1 MLPPGTVLRNHY
13 QIIKTLGSGG
23 FGDTYLAQDLDLPGQ
38 PKCVVKHLKP
48 NSDPAVLQI
57 VRRLFDSEAQVLYR
71 LGNDSD
77 QIPRL
82 FAHFEEQGQFYL
94 VQEFVDG
101 VDLSHEIIPGQTLTE
116 PQIIKILQE
125 ILEILA
131 VVHKQNIIHR
141 DIKPQNLMRRR
152 QDGKI
157 VLIDFGAVKEVQTMK
172 VNSQGQ
178 TSLSVAI
185 GSLGYMPS
193 EQAAGRPKLSSD
205 VYAVGMLGIQA
216 LTGRQPHELPKD
228 TTTDEVIWRNFA
240 NVSQKLADVL
250 DRMVSY
256 YFRDRYPSAV
266 EALDALKSLQ
276 PQPRPVAPTVPIPQ
290 PQPRPVAPT
299 VPIPQPQQ
307 QQVAPPPSPTP
318 TKIITPWSRR
328 KVIQTV
334 GFAGAG
340 LGLAIIVPRLSQ
352 PTTSEPDSTST
363 LPTGEPTPTP
373 RNTTSPASSNS
384 LQTFQFETVTV
395 NARGSIINRRNQQA
409 RYFTEDLGN
418 GVTLEMV
425 QIPGGTFTMGSPAG
439 EKDRES
445 DEGPQRQ
452 VRVPGFFMGRYAV
465 TQAQYQAIM
474 GTNPARFQGEKRPVE
489 RVSWDNAVEFC
500 QKLSQRTGRTYRL
513 PSEAEW
519 EYACR
524 AGTTTPFYFGET
536 ITTDLVNYDGNNPYG
551 SAPKGEYR
559 QQTTNVGIFPPN
571 SFGLYDMHGNIWEWC
586 EDVYNENYQGAPS
599 DGSAWLTGKD
609 NNIKLLRGGSWDDYA
624 RGCRCANRYRDAR
637 AGRYVN
643 VGFRLVALAVP

>member
-1 MLPPGTVLRNHY
+1 MPQPGDILRNHY
-13 QIIKTLGSGG
+13 KIIKILGSGG
-23 FGDTYLAQDLDLPGQ
+23 FGDTYLAQDIDLPGQ

-57 VRRLFDSEAQVLYR
+57 VRRLFDSEAQVLYK

-82 FAHFEEQGQFYL
+82 FAHFEENGEFYL

-101 VDLSHEIIPGQTLTE
+101 VDLSHEIIPGEKLTE
-116 PQIIKILQE
+116 IAVTKLLQE

-131 VVHKQNIIHR
+131 VVHKKNIIHR

-157 VLIDFGAVKEVQTMK
+157 VLIDFGAVKEVNTMT
-172 VNSQGQ
+172 VNTQGQ
-178 TSLSVAI
+178 TSFSVAI

-193 EQAAGRPKLSSD
+193 EQAAGQPKLSSD

-216 LTGRQPHELPKD
+216 LTGLQPNELPKD
-228 TTTDEVIWRNFA
+228 PTDGEVIWRNLA
-240 NVSQKLADVL
+240 NVTEKLADVL
-250 DRMVSY
+250 NKMVSD
-256 YFRDRYPSAV
+256 YFRDRYLSAV
-266 EALDALKSLQ
+266 EALAAITSLQ
-276 PQPRPVAPTVPIPQ
+276 PQQRQVT
-290 PQPRPVAPT
+290 PT

-307 QQVAPPPSPTP
+307 RQVPPPPPSATP
-318 TKIITPWSRR
+318 TKIITPSWSRR
-328 KVIQTV
+328 KIIKTV

-340 LGLAIIVPRLSQ
+340 LGLAIVVPRLSQ
-352 PTTSEPDSTST
+352 SNSVPI
-363 LPTGEPTPTP
+363 TPFRIP
-373 RNTTSPASSNS
+373 SSS

-395 NARGSIINRRNQQA
+395 DAKGKITNRRNEEA

-418 GVTLEMV
+418 GVSLEMV
-425 QIPGGTFTMGSPAG
+425 QIPGGTFTMGSPET

-445 DEGPQRQ
+445 DESLQRQ
-452 VRVPGFFMGRYAV
+452 VTVPGFFMGKYEI

-474 GTNPARFQGEKRPVE
+474 GTNPANFKGEKRPVE
-489 RVSWDNAVEFC
+489 QVSWDDAVEFC
-500 QKLSQRTGRTYRL
+500 EKLSQKTGKTYRL

-536 ITTDLVNYDGNNPYG
+536 ITPDLVNYGGNNPYG

-571 SFGLYDMHGNIWEWC
+571 SFGLYDMCGNIWEWC
-586 EDVYNENYQGAPS
+586 QDVHNNSYQGAPT
-599 DGSAWLTGKD
+599 DGSAWLIGSD
-609 NNIKLLRGGSWDDYA
+609 NNIRLLRGGSWFSDAWACRSDARLRYA
-624 RGCRCANRYRDAR
+624 RANR
-637 AGRYVN
+637 N
-643 VGFRLVALAVP
+643 ISFGFRVVAVAVA

>member
-1 MLPPGTVLRNHY
+1 MLTPGTILRNHY
-13 QIIKTLGSGG
+13 KIIKILGSGG
-23 FGDTYLAQDLDLPGQ
+23 FGDTYLSQDLDLPGQ

-48 NSDPAVLQI
+48 NPDPKVLEI

-94 VQEFVDG
+94 VQEFIDG
-101 VDLSHEIIPGQTLTE
+101 VDLSYEIIPGEKLTE
-116 PQIIKILQE
+116 PQTIKLLQE

-157 VLIDFGAVKEVQTMK
+157 VLIDFGAVKEVEAMV

-216 LTGRQPHELPKD
+216 LTGKQPQELPTD
-228 TTTDEVIWRNFA
+228 STSDEVIWRNWA
-240 NVSQKLADVL
+240 NVSDKLADVL

-256 YFRDRYPSAV
+256 YFRNRYSSAV
-266 EALDALKSLQ
+266 EALDAITSLQ
-276 PQPRPVAPTVPIPQ
+276 LQQRQ
-290 PQPRPVAPT
+290 VAPT

-307 QQVAPPPSPTP
+307 RQQVAPSSSP

-328 KVIQTV
+328 KIITV

-352 PTTSEPDSTST
+352 SDSGEVSIPDITTTSEP
-363 LPTGEPTPTP
+363 EPTPTP
-373 RNTTSPASSNS
+373 RNTTPVSSNS

-395 NARGSIINRRNQQA
+395 NAQGSITNRRNGEA
-409 RYFTEDLGN
+409 RYLIENLAT
-418 GVTLEMV
+418 GVTLEML
-425 QIPGGTFTMGSPAG
+425 QIPGGTFTMGSPTG
-439 EKDRES
+439 EAERGTDES
-445 DEGPQRQ
+445 PQRQ
-452 VRVPGFFMGRYAV
+452 VTVPGFFMGRYAV

-474 GTNPARFQGEKRPVE
+474 GNNPANFQGEKRPVE
-489 RVSWDNAVEFC
+489 TVSWNEVVEFC
-500 QKLSQRTGRTYRL
+500 QKLSQKTGRTYRL

-524 AGTTTPFYFGET
+524 AGTTTPFHFGAT
-536 ITTDLVNYDGNNPYG
+536 ITTDLANYDGNFTYAA
-551 SAPKGEYR
+551 APKGQYR
-559 QQTTNVGIFPPN
+559 QQTTPGGTFPPN
-571 SFGLYDMHGNIWEWC
+571 AFGLYDMHGNVWEWC
-586 EDVYNENYQGAPS
+586 QDHYHDNYNGAPT
-599 DGSAWLTGKD
+599 DGRAWVND
-609 NNIKLLRGGSWDDYA
+609 NDNQSLRLLRGGSWFNFPVLCRSALRVRTSPGFRDD
-624 RGCRCANRYRDAR
+624 D
-637 AGRYVN
+637 
-643 VGFRLVALAVP
+643 VGFRVVLVSG